1 MLIVKDISKNFGE
14 FKAINHLS
22 FEVKVGDVMGFL
34 GPNGAGKTTS
44 MRVITGYLRSDGGTV
59 LINNKDIE
67 QDPIFTK
74 SMIGYLPEGVPLYLD
89 FSPYLYLDYVCQV
102 RNIKNSSNAIKKVIS
117 DLQLEEVKDVLNSLV
132 NFEKDFF
139 IDLEN
144 IFVCGDSAGG
154 NLATFLSISSR
165 DKKVI
170 PIRGQLL
177 VYPCVDLTLTMRSMD
192 IFLEGMTLTFD
203 TMDYF
208 VKHYLNSSNDAVNW
222 EASPLFAKNL
232 HNLPETFIFAAGLDP
247 LLDEG
252 MAYASRLKT
261 FSNKVTYKLYPGQIH
276 GFLSNSAHFPKAAE
290 CIKEIGKAANS
301 MVLNKRG

>member
-102 RNIKNSSNAIKKVIS
+102 RNIKNSSKAIKKVIS
-117 DLQLEEVKDVLNSLV
+117 DLQLEEVKDVPI
-132 NFEKDFF
+132 E
-139 IDLEN
+139 
-144 IFVCGDSAGG
+144 
-154 NLATFLSISSR
+154 TLSKGFKRRVGIAQALIHNP
-165 DKKVI
+165 K
-170 PIRGQLL
+170 LL
-177 VYPCVDLTLTMRSMD
+177 
-192 IFLEGMTLTFD
+192 I
-203 TMDYF
+203 
-208 VKHYLNSSNDAVNW
+208 
-222 EASPLFAKNL
+222 
-232 HNLPETFIFAAGLDP
+232 
-247 LLDEG
+247 LDEPTDG
-252 MAYASRLKT
+252 LGSSSK
-261 FSNKVTYKLYPGQIH
+261 I
-276 GFLSNSAHFPKAAE
+276 
-290 CIKEIGKAANS
+290 
-301 MVLNKRG
+301 